1 MGRVEHKV
9 AVISGGASGLGKA
22 AAKLL
27 AAEGAAVVLL
37 DLNEAGGREA
47 VAEIAAQG
55 GTAEFIRLDVTQ
67 EQDWVQAYDGVLARH
82 PRVDIAVHA
91 AGIFI
96 AQSFPSETDYALWR
110 KVMTVNVDGVF
121 LGTKH
126 AVAAMQRCA
135 TPAGS
140 IINLASIMGL
150 VAMPGRAAYA
160 ASKGAVRLYTKSV
173 ALSCAERKLPI
184 RANAI
189 CPGFIHTEM
198 LDSAAHTLFDSYEEG
213 VAHYSNLQPVGRLG
227 TPEDIARAILYLAS
241 DESAFMTGSDL
252 VIDGGYTA
260 R

>member
-1 MGRVEHKV
+1 MVRVANKV

-27 AAEGAAVVLL
+27 AAEGAAVVIA
-37 DLNEAGGREA
+37 DLNEAGGQA
-47 VAEIAAQG
+47 VVAEISAQG
-55 GTAEFIRLDVTQ
+55 GKAEFVRLDVT
-67 EQDWVQAYDGVLARH
+67 EEREWAQAYEGVLARH
-82 PRVDIAVHA
+82 RHVDIAVHA

-96 AQSFPSETDYALWR
+96 AQSFPSETEYEQWR
-110 KVMTVNVDGVF
+110 KVMRVNVDGVF

-126 AVAAMQRCA
+126 AVAAMQACA

-140 IINLASIMGL
+140 VINLASIMGI

-173 ALSCAERKLPI
+173 ALSCAERGLPI

-198 LDSAAHTLFDSYEEG
+198 LDAAAHTLFDSYEEG
-213 VAHYSNLQPVGRLG
+213 VAHYSGLQPIGRLG

-241 DESAFMTGSDL
+241 DESGFMTGSDL
-252 VIDGGYTA
+252 VIDGGYVA

>member
-1 MGRVEHKV
+1 MNRVENKV

-22 AAKLL
+22 AARLL
-27 AAEGAAVVLL
+27 AAQGAAVVIA
-37 DLNEAGGREA
+37 DLNEAAGHDV
-47 VAEIAAQG
+47 VAEIAGQG
-55 GTAEFIRLDVTQ
+55 GRAEFIRLDVTQ
-67 EQDWVQAYDGVLARH
+67 EQDWVQAYEGVLARH
-82 PRVDIAVHA
+82 QHVDVAVHA

-96 AQSFPSETDYALWR
+96 AQSFPSETDYELWR
-110 KVMTVNVDGVF
+110 KVMSVNVDGVF

-173 ALSCAERKLPI
+173 ALSCAERQLPI

-198 LDSAAHTLFDSYEEG
+198 LDSAARTLFDSYEEG

-241 DESAFMTGSDL
+241 DESGFMTGSDL